1 MDPFRYPSSI
11 VRTLESGGVFF
22 ACFACIISV
31 QIYTPCSNQVSTF
44 AYESLSIYNAQRE
57 YYNVAL
63 HDPQTIRS
71 AWPSTI

>member
-22 ACFACIISV
+22 AYISV
-31 QIYTPCSNQVSTF
+31 QIYTHCSNQVSTF

-71 AWPSTI
+71 ARPSTI

>member
-22 ACFACIISV
+22 AYISV

-71 AWPSTI
+71 ARPSTI